1 MSLWR
6 RPCFKIGSFIISH
19 APKNDGALSLR
30 AIVVGAI
37 SLSCEKSLAAKFV
50 EGPECH
56 DDWMMNEM
64 LSLLECSSL
73 HLLNDSN
80 TPTMNH
86 GICQVSA
93 MYYVRQVRALRDTH
107 PDYTYTLSHYVN
119 THGARICCCMHPVYH
134 IGALFRNVFVNGNA
148 RKESNYFALI

>member
-93 MYYVRQVRALRDTH
+93 MYYVRQVRALRDTQTIRIRYRITSILMAQGYAAACIRFTISAH
-107 PDYTYTLSHYVN
+107 YSEMCLSMVMQ
-119 THGARICCCMHPVYH
+119 GKSQIISR
-134 IGALFRNVFVNGNA
+134 
-148 RKESNYFALI
+148 